1 MLGTNSK
8 DNSKVS
14 PNKPMLGSTNMYN
27 MRVRQIMK
35 QREKQVKM
43 EQKAASSNRNASQGV
58 DQNQFVIREETLEQ
72 SPSPMVEVKTTTP
85 NRADESG
92 GNVGEFAL

>member
-43 EQKAASSNRNASQGV
+43 E
-58 DQNQFVIREETLEQ
+58 
-72 SPSPMVEVKTTTP
+72 
-85 NRADESG
+85 
-92 GNVGEFAL
+92 